1 MMTAHIYNKVFLIYR
16 SRFRGD
22 VKKPSTLIIFI
33 AKRGREDRISMLG
46 WWTICSKR
54 RSILIPRE
62 SNRAIFQSR
71 PILDAAPAPCPLQD
85 GHLNLD
91 EKRQYLRPSLWHT
104 FIGWSSHPEYLWH
117 KFWLTADLTMLK
129 GLGKRSIGRIAKLAV
144 SSTKPYLPWPTWVYQ
159 VNPLYSLYI
168 LRFGGVS

>member
-33 AKRGREDRISMLG
+33 AKRGRGGSYINAGLMDDRLK
-46 WWTICSKR
+46 T
-54 RSILIPRE
+54 SIDLDPARE
-62 SNRAIFQSR
+62 QQSHFPER

-91 EKRQYLRPSLWHT
+91 GKRQYLRPSLWHT

-144 SSTKPYLPWPTWVYQ
+144 SLTKPYLPWPTWVYQ
-159 VNPLYSLYI
+159 VNTLYSLYI